1 MSEGAQ
7 GAPDTRQVE
16 HLGPGESP
24 VGSRGD
30 RQAGRRVAL
39 RLDTVPCPELPGQ
52 GAWGRSPAI
61 RLGNC
66 AGWKAFPRARVLARV
81 PRDPA
86 WAPGVVQ
93 GVGGHSPKVLEK
105 GRPGS
110 AHEALRPATKSE
122 PC

>member
-1 MSEGAQ
+1 MKARRGLQTPGKWSTWGLESLLWGHEETARLA
-7 GAPDTRQVE
+7 GVWLSGWTRM
-16 HLGPGESP
+16 
-24 VGSRGD
+24 
-30 RQAGRRVAL
+30 
-39 RLDTVPCPELPGQ
+39 PCPELPGQ
-52 GAWGRSPAI
+52 RAWGRSPTI

-66 AGWKAFPRARVLARV
+66 AGWKAFPRALVLARV

-110 AHEALRPATKSE
+110 AHEALRPATQSE